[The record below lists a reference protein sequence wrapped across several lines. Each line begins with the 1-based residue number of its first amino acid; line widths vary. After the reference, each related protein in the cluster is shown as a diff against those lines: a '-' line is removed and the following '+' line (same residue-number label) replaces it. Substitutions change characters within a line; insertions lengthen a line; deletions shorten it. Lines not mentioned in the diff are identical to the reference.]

1 MTEVTTTTALP
12 ETQLSGIC
20 YKNSNQCPV
29 ASIGG
34 FQIGQSVMIGAGT
47 PFEEIVVIKG
57 FNAMGFM
64 IFEPPLKYDH
74 QPGVRII
81 GLPLTAPTAPVTTT
95 AVDTIETT
103 VPVTS
108 TGAPTTTITQNPPEG
123 TPSSTAAETTTTA
136 VQTTAATTT
145 AGDTIETTV
154 PVTSTGAPT
163 TTITENPPEGT
174 PSSTAAETTTTAV

>member
-34 FQIGQSVMIGAGT
+34 FLIGQTVIIGAGT
-47 PFEEIVVIKG
+47 PSEEIVVIKG

-81 GLPLTAPTAPVTTT
+81 GLPLTAPT
-95 AVDTIETT
+95 
-103 VPVTS
+103 
-108 TGAPTTTITQNPPEG
+108 
-123 TPSSTAAETTTTA
+123 TTTA
-136 VQTTAATTT
+136 VQTSAATTT
-145 AGDTIETTV
+145 AGDT
-154 PVTSTGAPT
+154 
-163 TTITENPPEGT
+163 
-174 PSSTAAETTTTAV
+174 TAATTTA